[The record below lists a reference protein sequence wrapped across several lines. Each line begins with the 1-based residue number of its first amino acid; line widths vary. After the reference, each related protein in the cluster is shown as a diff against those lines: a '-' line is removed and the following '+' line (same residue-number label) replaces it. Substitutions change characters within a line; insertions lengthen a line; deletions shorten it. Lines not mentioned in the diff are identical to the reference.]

1 MRWGVQFE
9 GYFEVNEVKGMGG
22 CYINHVKIHPFPSP
36 SFRTALS
43 KPRNLSYFPLKIRS
57 RPKKGENR
65 PRLRTERFDS
75 WVSKIARLRE
85 DTTQNTTTNF
95 CSQPPR
101 YRMSS
106 VMLSCRRSALRVS
119 GSRCSSISRENPR
132 ATAGSAVT
140 CFGSH
145 VASVWPWSR
154 CQAKVKK

>member
-1 MRWGVQFE
+1 MSRVSPVSVAFCCALA
-9 GYFEVNEVKGMGG
+9 NEE
-22 CYINHVKIHPFPSP
+22 CF
-36 SFRTALS
+36 
-43 KPRNLSYFPLKIRS
+43 
-57 RPKKGENR
+57 
-65 PRLRTERFDS
+65 
-75 WVSKIARLRE
+75 
-85 DTTQNTTTNF
+85 
-95 CSQPPR
+95 SQPPR

-154 CQAKVKK
+154 CQAKVKKWLTSDGSVFVARLHSLLMDVSSRPRAADKQLLRSPRRPRSSSPKKMALRRASKSAK